1 MSFNQISTL
10 LQENI
15 LYALLFVASLS
26 AVTYFVGQFILVRVV
41 KALVKKTSTNF
52 DDIIIKHLAL
62 KRLALIVPFIVIL
75 FFIGLFPE
83 KIGEVL
89 SSISKLMILWLITLS
104 LSSILKGANIAY
116 ESREDYNGV
125 SIKGYIDISR
135 LILILIAIIISVS
148 IISKQSPMVLLAGL
162 GAITAVLILIFQNTI
177 LSLVASVQIMAN
189 DLLKEGDT
197 IEVPAFQA
205 NGTVMDITLH
215 TIKVRNTD
223 MTYSHIPT
231 YKLLDSAFVNWRGVN
246 ESESRRIKRAVI
258 LDQSSIQYCDRSVI
272 KQVGANPLLADFWK
286 RFSEKDSCENM
297 TNSALFRSYVEYYL
311 RNREDIYQTDRTL
324 LVHLLAPEPSG
335 VPLEIIAFAKTVDFK
350 RFEEIQSE
358 ILEHLYAVV
367 GAFKLSIF
375 QLGNTNTPSVALE

>member
-1 MSFNQISTL
+1 MDFEQISTFL
-10 LQENI
+10 GGNTWYVI
-15 LYALLFVASLS
+15 LFVFGIS
-26 AVTYFVGQFILVRVV
+26 AFAYLIGHLIFGRLG
-41 KALVKKTSTNF
+41 KALVRRTATNV
-52 DDIIIKHLAL
+52 DDIIIKNLKI
-62 KRLALIVPFIVIL
+62 KRLALILPFLIIL
-75 FFIGLFPE
+75 SSVELFPE
-83 KIGEVL
+83 KFGIIIA
-89 SSISKLMILWLITLS
+89 SISLLFIIWLITLS
-104 LSSILKGANIAY
+104 LTSGLKGLNEAY
-116 ESREDYNGV
+116 ESRPNYNGV
-125 SIKGYIDISR
+125 SIKGYIDIGR
-135 LILILIAIIISVS
+135 LILILIAIILSVS
-148 IISKQSPMVLLAGL
+148 IISKQSPLVLLAGL
-162 GAITAVLILIFQNTI
+162 GAVTAVLMLIFQNTI

-189 DLLKEGDT
+189 DLLKEGDV

-258 LDQSSIQYCDRSVI
+258 LDQSSIQQCDQAVI